1 MGQFFKFLFAS
12 CLGVLLA
19 IAAIIFIGGAV
30 FSSFASRMNKAP
42 SIKPNTVLHLSLNNA
57 LPELSNNISVSP
69 LAGFEDLEA
78 IGLQAMVDAI
88 ERAKEDDN
96 IKGIFLEPSWSFSS
110 GFSTAK
116 SIRDAIEDFKDS
128 GKFVVAHS
136 GYYSQGQYYIAS
148 VADEIYAN
156 PMGYFFAQGFAVTGE
171 FYKDLIDKLGVKVQV
186 FYVGTFKGATEPYRR
201 TNFSPENKLQL
212 RQMINDYYDVFL
224 DDVSRTRGLEKSTLK
239 KAVDSYI
246 NSPELAMENGMIDKI
261 DYRTSVID
269 RLKERAGLDKDDK
282 LPMMSIESYNKSNPA
297 KSNYKA
303 KDRVAVVYAEGIIMD
318 GKWSN
323 GTVTD
328 QQYVKDINKLAEDD
342 RVKAIVLRV
351 NSPGGSAL
359 ASENIWNA
367 LQNVKA
373 NDKPLIVSMG
383 DYAASGGYYI
393 ACPADSIFAEPNT
406 LTGSIGI
413 FSIVPAV
420 GPAFDKSLGIDYDS
434 VKTGPLA
441 YDVTM
446 PIFEMEPRV
455 AEKWQRDTEEGY
467 RTFLSRVADGRG
479 MTPEEVDKVAQ
490 GRVWTGSTATELGL
504 VDKVGNLDR
513 AIASAVSMA
522 EIDDYRVVSY
532 PKVKD
537 PVQQLIDEILNP
549 TGMSRAVSK
558 LEKDFPLLAPY
569 YSAMMEIQKAKGPQ
583 AKMLIDVPFN

>member
-19 IAAIIFIGGAV
+19 IGAIIFIGGAI
-30 FSSFASRMNKAP
+30 FSSFASNMNKAP
-42 SIKPNTVLHLSLNNA
+42 AVKPNTVLHLTLNKP
-57 LPELSNNISVSP
+57 LPELTNNISVSP

-78 IGLQAMVDAI
+78 IGLQSMVDAI
-88 ERAKEDDN
+88 ERAKDDDN
-96 IKGIFLEPSWSFSS
+96 IKGIFIEPSLAFSA

-116 SIRDAIEDFKDS
+116 SIRDAIEDFGDS

-136 GYYSQGQYYIAS
+136 GFYTQGQYYVAS
-148 VADEIYAN
+148 AADEIYAN
-156 PMGYFFAQGFAVTGE
+156 PMGYFWTQGFSVTGE
-171 FYKDLIDKLGVKVQV
+171 FYKDLIDKLGVKMQV

-212 RQMINDYYDVFL
+212 RQMINDYYNVFL
-224 DDVSRTRGLEKSTLK
+224 EDVARTRDLDKGTLK
-239 KAVDSYI
+239 SAVDSYI
-246 NSPELAMENGMIDKI
+246 NSPELALENGMIDKI

-297 KSNYKA
+297 KTNYKI
-303 KDRVAVVYAEGIIMD
+303 KDRVAVVYAEGTILD
-318 GKWSN
+318 GKWAN

-328 QQYVKDINKLAEDD
+328 RQYVKDINKLAEDD
-342 RVKAIVLRV
+342 KVKAIVLRV

-393 ACPADSIFAEPNT
+393 SCPADSIFAEPNT

-420 GPAFDKSLGIDYDS
+420 GPALDKMLGIDYDT

-441 YDVTM
+441 QDALT
-446 PIFEMEPRV
+446 PIFELEPGI
-455 AEKWQRDTEEGY
+455 AKKWQKDTEDGY
-467 RTFLSRVADGRG
+467 RTFLQRVADGRG

-490 GRVWTGSTATELGL
+490 GRVWTGSKATTLGL
-504 VDKVGNLDR
+504 VDKVGSLDR

-522 EIDDYRVVSY
+522 ELDEYRVVTY

-549 TGMSRAVSK
+549 AGMSRTVSK

-569 YSAMMEIQKAKGPQ
+569 YSAMIEIQKARGPQ
-583 AKMLIDVPFN
+583 AKMMIDVPFN